1 MTLRSPATIS
11 VAIANVRQRS
21 EVGSG
26 SRANDSETFLASA
39 SRSAT
44 WPNPLPMRRA
54 KSGKDCG
61 WNARS
66 ARLSGYQRNGG

>member
-1 MTLRSPATIS
+1 MTLRSPATIR

-21 EVGSG
+21 EAGCG
-26 SRANDSETFLASA
+26 SRANDSETFLPSA

-44 WPNPLPMRRA
+44 WPSALPKRRA
-54 KSGKDCG
+54 KSGKACG